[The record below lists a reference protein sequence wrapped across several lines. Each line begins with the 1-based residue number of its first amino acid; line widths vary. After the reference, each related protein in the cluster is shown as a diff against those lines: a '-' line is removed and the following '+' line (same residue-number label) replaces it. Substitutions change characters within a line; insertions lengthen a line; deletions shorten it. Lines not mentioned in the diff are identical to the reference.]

1 MRHIDQS
8 KIYDPE
14 KTWFISDTHFDH
26 DNVLKFEEGYHS
38 FETIEEHDLQII
50 ERWNKVVNDGDTVFF
65 LGDAALHRVKLS
77 YLVWIFGQLRG
88 DIIWLK
94 GNHCDHVNPE
104 WQRQLKEAATS
115 SLEFKD
121 YDEIFFKD
129 QTSPAGI
136 RRVCLF
142 HYPILEFNGKYRG
155 AYHLYGHSHTV
166 VHDIYGAY
174 SVCACITDYR
184 PVNFDWVQSKI
195 IEHNE
200 RLNRL
205 SKQDV

>member
-1 MRHIDQS
+1 
-8 KIYDPE
+8 
-14 KTWFISDTHFDH
+14 
-26 DNVLKFEEGYHS
+26 VLKFEEGFHQ
-38 FETIEEHDLQII
+38 FETIEEHDQQII
-50 ERWNKVVNDGDTVFF
+50 ERWNSVVQEDDVVFF

-77 YLVWIFGQLRG
+77 YLVHIFSQLKGQ
-88 DIIWLK
+88 IIWLR
-94 GNHCDHVNPE
+94 GNHCDHINFE
-104 WQRQLKEAATS
+104 WQRQLKEAAS
-115 SLEFKD
+115 SIEFKD
-121 YDEIFFKD
+121 YEEIFFKD
-129 QTSPAGI
+129 TSSPAGI

-195 IEHNE
+195 TEHNE

-205 SKQDV
+205 SKQDI

>member
-8 KIYDPE
+8 KIYDPQ

-26 DNVLKFEEGYHS
+26 ANVLKFEEGYHS
-38 FETIEEHDLQII
+38 FETIGEHDQQII
-50 ERWNKVVNDGDTVFF
+50 ERWNAVVQEDDTVFF
-65 LGDAALHRVKLS
+65 LGDAALHRAKLS

-88 DIIWLK
+88 NIIWLR
-94 GNHCDHVNPE
+94 GNHCDHINAE
-104 WQRQLKEAATS
+104 WQRQLREAATI
-115 SLEFKD
+115 LEFKD
-121 YDEIFFKD
+121 YEEIFFKD

-136 RRVCLF
+136 RRICLF
-142 HYPILEFNGKYRG
+142 HYPILEFNGKGRG
-155 AYHLYGHSHTV
+155 AYHLYGHSHTF

-174 SVCACITDYR
+174 SVCACITGYQ
-184 PVNFDWVQSKI
+184 PVNFSWVQSKI

-200 RLNRL
+200 RLDRL